1 MKMLAVDEMDLM
13 EIGGLKIMHTNI
25 LYLVSNPTLPFSM
38 ENSIAEA
45 RLTAT
50 TQLSSC
56 HRRNQTMALAAV
68 LRD

>member
-13 EIGGLKIMHTNI
+13 EIGGLKMHTNI

-56 HRRNQTMALAAV
+56 RRRNLTMALAAV